1 MDRKDKK
8 ISTILVVDDSP
19 VTIQSISAV
28 LIRFGYLVLSAER
41 GSAALELLKAE
52 TPDLIIL
59 DIDMPELDGYKICAR
74 IKQNQKTRDIP
85 VLFLSGF
92 EETFDI
98 VKGFNAGA
106 IDYITKPVATDELM
120 VRVQTHLSQL
130 SRHRELLETNV
141 ALVTENREYIVNEA
155 RLKARVA
162 ELEQELRL
170 KSTKLAK

>member
-1 MDRKDKK
+1 MISICRK
-8 ISTILVVDDSP
+8 
-19 VTIQSISAV
+19 
-28 LIRFGYLVLSAER
+28 
-41 GSAALELLKAE
+41 
-52 TPDLIIL
+52 
-59 DIDMPELDGYKICAR
+59 LDGYKICAR
-74 IKQNQKTRDIP
+74 IKQNQETRDIP

-170 KSTKLAK
+170 KEYEVGQMTGLFVLDKGKKFFLKKKIAIFRPKFFAEIGILLITWLRFRLRYDQQRSFLFA